1 MNICLAVP
9 DINTAQIDRVRKI
22 AHGDSLLLRSDFSS
36 QSAPEPGFLNS
47 EVVFGNVPP
56 HWLEHT
62 ETLRW
67 AQLESV
73 GFGEYRDLDWKSLSR
88 RITLTNLAGFFADPV
103 AQTALAGILCLY
115 RGLDNFTL
123 LRSQKNWQ
131 GNPVRS
137 TLQSLSQSTV
147 LLVGYGTINRRLEEL
162 LKPFHCEINTF
173 RTSDPLDALDRQL
186 PDTDIVVCTLP
197 ETNDTVGLFDE
208 HRLALMKASALFVN
222 CGRGSVVDETALAA
236 ALSDH
241 SIAGAVLDVTIEEPL
256 PRNHA
261 FWITPNTLL
270 SQHSGG
276 GTEDELDRKISV
288 FAENLARYKQ
298 GDALNNCVDF
308 QRGY

>member
-22 AHGDSLLLRSDFSS
+22 AHSDTLLLRSDFSS

-103 AQTALAGILCLY
+103 AQTALAGILSLY

-123 LRSQKNWQ
+123 LRSQKKLA
-131 GNPVRS
+131 GKSS
-137 TLQSLSQSTV
+137 TLNLA
-147 LLVGYGTINRRLEEL
+147 
-162 LKPFHCEINTF
+162 KPFPEHCPAGWLRHDQSPSGRTTQTLSLRNKHFSNF
-173 RTSDPLDALDRQL
+173 RP
-186 PDTDIVVCTLP
+186 
-197 ETNDTVGLFDE
+197 
-208 HRLALMKASALFVN
+208 
-222 CGRGSVVDETALAA
+222 
-236 ALSDH
+236 
-241 SIAGAVLDVTIEEPL
+241 
-256 PRNHA
+256 
-261 FWITPNTLL
+261 
-270 SQHSGG
+270 
-276 GTEDELDRKISV
+276 
-288 FAENLARYKQ
+288 AR
-298 GDALNNCVDF
+298 CP
-308 QRGY
+308 